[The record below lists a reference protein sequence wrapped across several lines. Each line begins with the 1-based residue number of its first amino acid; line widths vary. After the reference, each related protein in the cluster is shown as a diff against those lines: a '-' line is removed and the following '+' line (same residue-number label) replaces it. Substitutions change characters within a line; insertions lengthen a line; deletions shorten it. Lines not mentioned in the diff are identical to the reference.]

1 MKRTLLFLYCSLYC
15 CGLLG
20 AVACDG
26 PEPATSSAAPQ
37 PTRAAAEQPGR
48 TRAAVHAGTWYPG
61 DAPSL
66 RHEIETRLQAQ
77 EVPPDPTPMVAL
89 IGPHA
94 GLRFSGSTAAAGYA
108 ALAHQPVSRVF
119 LLGPSHYAAFSGI
132 ALPAPDVRGYA
143 TPMGELAIDGEAVA
157 ALRGR
162 PGYGGPP
169 TAHDREHSLEMH
181 AIFIA
186 AVHPEAELI
195 PLVVGDLG
203 DAAEVRAAA
212 SQLRPLLRPGDVVIA
227 SSDFTHYGPNYRYLP
242 FRDEAPRRLDELLQA
257 AVAPLLRRD
266 LAGFDAHL
274 RETNDTICGRH
285 PLRLLL
291 AMLPPDVTS
300 RELAADT
307 SGRITGDFRNSVSYL
322 TAAYHRS
329 GGWPRATHGS
339 HFEQEPEVLGPGG
352 RELALRIARTT
363 LEDYLERGHIP
374 DDRELGVP
382 ASGPMRDHYGAFVTL
397 EKQGTLRGCIG
408 HIFPVVPLWQS
419 IRDNAIAAAVRDRRF
434 PPVAPGELADL
445 QLEISVLT
453 RPSPVRA
460 PTEFEVGRHGV
471 VLKAHGRRAVF
482 LPQVAPEN
490 GWDRATTLGHLAR
503 KAGLPVD
510 TWRTPAAEIA
520 VFEAQVFAEVRAEP
534 GIARKPQP
542 PRRG

>member
-1 MKRTLLFLYCSLYC
+1 
-15 CGLLG
+15 
-20 AVACDG
+20 
-26 PEPATSSAAPQ
+26 
-37 PTRAAAEQPGR
+37 
-48 TRAAVHAGTWYPG
+48 
-61 DAPSL
+61 
-66 RHEIETRLQAQ
+66 
-77 EVPPDPTPMVAL
+77 
-89 IGPHA
+89 
-94 GLRFSGSTAAAGYA
+94 
-108 ALAHQPVSRVF
+108 
-119 LLGPSHYAAFSGI
+119 
-132 ALPAPDVRGYA
+132 
-143 TPMGELAIDGEAVA
+143 
-157 ALRGR
+157 
-162 PGYGGPP
+162 
-169 TAHDREHSLEMH
+169 
-181 AIFIA
+181 
-186 AVHPEAELI
+186 
-195 PLVVGDLG
+195 
-203 DAAEVRAAA
+203 
-212 SQLRPLLRPGDVVIA
+212 
-227 SSDFTHYGPNYRYLP
+227 
-242 FRDEAPRRLDELLQA
+242 
-257 AVAPLLRRD
+257 
-266 LAGFDAHL
+266 
-274 RETNDTICGRH
+274 
-285 PLRLLL
+285 
-291 AMLPPDVTS
+291 MLPPDVTS
-300 RELAADT
+300 RDLAADT

-339 HFEQEPEVLGPGG
+339 HFEQGPEVLGPGG

-490 GWDRATTLGHLAR
+490 GWDRATTLSHLAR

>member
-1 MKRTLLFLYCSLYC
+1 MKRTLLFLYWSLYC

-108 ALAHQPVSRVF
+108 ALARQPVSLVF

-143 TPMGELAIDGEAVA
+143 TPMGELMIDGEAVA

-212 SQLRPLLRPGDVVIA
+212 SQLRSLLRPGDVVIA

-257 AVAPLLRRD
+257 ALAPLLRRD
-266 LAGFDAHL
+266 
-274 RETNDTICGRH
+274 
-285 PLRLLL
+285 
-291 AMLPPDVTS
+291 
-300 RELAADT
+300 
-307 SGRITGDFRNSVSYL
+307 
-322 TAAYHRS
+322 
-329 GGWPRATHGS
+329 RARV
-339 HFEQEPEVLGPGG
+339 EPGG
-352 RELALRIARTT
+352 RPSVRI
-363 LEDYLERGHIP
+363 LEH
-374 DDRELGVP
+374 LGVFRRVP
-382 ASGPMRDHYGAFVTL
+382 D
-397 EKQGTLRGCIG
+397 LR
-408 HIFPVVPLWQS
+408 P
-419 IRDNAIAAAVRDRRF
+419 
-434 PPVAPGELADL
+434 
-445 QLEISVLT
+445 
-453 RPSPVRA
+453 RA
-460 PTEFEVGRHGV
+460 G
-471 VLKAHGRRAVF
+471 
-482 LPQVAPEN
+482 
-490 GWDRATTLGHLAR
+490 
-503 KAGLPVD
+503 
-510 TWRTPAAEIA
+510 
-520 VFEAQVFAEVRAEP
+520 
-534 GIARKPQP
+534 
-542 PRRG
+542 